1 MTARQQNEQAE
12 TPAVSAEGE
21 SRRFAFSF
29 GRLSALTAC
38 LVLAG
43 AASVVYYWSGNDHSR
58 LDSGSKDNVAL
69 TETWAKALSAP
80 VLTEQTPLQEIEQE
94 TIHVVEELVAE
105 LPTSPTSLHQMAR
118 LHYTLRDVEKAQ
130 TNWQQCLEL
139 DPEFTEAY
147 YGLGYMAW
155 EQSDYAT
162 AVDCFVRLLQR
173 TPEDLRIPYLL
184 GDSLMKQGRIKEAV
198 AVLERN
204 VRTQNASIAVLAIL
218 GQAYLQL
225 GEYERAK
232 TIFQVVLQSAPDHKQ
247 ANYGLAR
254 AHALLGETEESQKCM
269 EKFKTLTTK
278 ALREHG
284 QQIHAFDDLESAR
297 ELLTTTYTEIGEAYA
312 QQGLEEK
319 AVEMWQRAA
328 ILAPASSECRTKL
341 LQFYDLNQRIDEAAQ
356 VCQQLCQIEPRDG
369 DHWHDLAVLN
379 GEQNRWDAALEAIE
393 KAIELAPENE
403 SYREAY
409 DVISNAK

>member
-12 TPAVSAEGE
+12 TPAASAEGE

-43 AASVVYYWSGNDHSR
+43 TASVMYYWSGNDHSSM
-58 LDSGSKDNVAL
+58 DSGSEDNAAL

-80 VLTEQTPLQEIEQE
+80 VLMEQTSLQKIERE
-94 TIHVVEELVAE
+94 TIHVVEELVAKF
-105 LPTSPTSLHQMAR
+105 PNSPTSLHQMAR
-118 LHYTLRDVEKAQ
+118 LYYTLRDVDKAQ
-130 TNWQQCLEL
+130 TTWQQCLEL

-173 TPEDLRIPYLL
+173 SPEDLRIPYLL

-232 TIFQVVLQSAPDHKQ
+232 TVFQVVLQSAPHHKQ

-254 AHALLGETEESQKCM
+254 AHARLGETEESQQCM
-269 EKFKTLTTK
+269 EKFKTQTTK

-297 ELLTTTYTEIGEAYA
+297 VLLTTTYTEIGEAYA
-312 QQGLEEK
+312 QQGLEKK

-356 VCQQLCQIEPRDG
+356 VCQQLCQIEPGDG
-369 DHWHDLAVLN
+369 DHWHDLAILN
-379 GEQNRWDAALEAIE
+379 GERNRWDAALEAIE